1 MVEGDYMLGDINN
14 YKDKL
19 NNILTNKQY
28 SKKTPLNT
36 YTSQLLINKFKFNPH
51 RTYITI
57 NTLQKE
63 HKDAILLEFFE
74 FAKIKDYKNYFD
86 IYFRLDD
93 NNINTVI

>member
-14 YKDKL
+14 YKDKI

-57 NTLQKE
+57 NTLQK
-63 HKDAILLEFFE
+63 KIIKRYLVNREFQQNMG
-74 FAKIKDYKNYFD
+74 IQQM
-86 IYFRLDD
+86 
-93 NNINTVI
+93 

>member
-1 MVEGDYMLGDINN
+1 MPKIKICQKNVKLCDIMNMVEGDYMLGDINN

-63 HKDAILLEFFE
+63 HKDAILFVFPL
-74 FAKIKDYKNYFD
+74 
-86 IYFRLDD
+86 
-93 NNINTVI
+93 NISCK